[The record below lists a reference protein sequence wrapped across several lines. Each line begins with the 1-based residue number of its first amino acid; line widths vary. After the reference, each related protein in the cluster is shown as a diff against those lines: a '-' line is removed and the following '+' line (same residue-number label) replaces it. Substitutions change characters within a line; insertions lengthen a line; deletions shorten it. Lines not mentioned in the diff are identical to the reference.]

1 MFNSGGE
8 DKRVWNVKVMKFY
21 VVKWFGKVLSG
32 ALCFWPT
39 ITWYEFYRWLAYFC
53 HFEQSAWLQFLIGF
67 KPDIDESGLWKRGIQ
82 LTLLQENIRAILLQ
96 GSNELR
102 LSFSATKAN
111 VILKFIW
118 GSLFYH
124 HVKISWKLCRHPSNF
139 ILRKISHM
147 TVFFVECW
155 GDRMKQDK
163 RISIVYILLS
173 KSDFYKEC
181 WKRELYIFE
190 IMMMKMTVVTIY
202 QK

>member
-21 VVKWFGKVLSG
+21 VVKWFRKVLSG

-53 HFEQSAWLQFLIGF
+53 HFEQRAWLQFLIGF

-111 VILKFIW
+111 VILKNFYLRIFI
-118 GSLFYH
+118 LPPRHNFL
-124 HVKISWKLCRHPSNF
+124 KRHPSNF

-147 TVFFVECW
+147 TIFFIECW

-163 RISIVYILLS
+163 IISIVYILLS

-190 IMMMKMTVVTIY
+190 IMRMKMTVVTIY

>member
-1 MFNSGGE
+1 MEYLIFLFETTRDILYIYHMRTSVASGFRQWRE
-8 DKRVWNVKVMKFY
+8 NITTQTCDPMLS
-21 VVKWFGKVLSG
+21 VVSCKWFGKVLSG

-111 VILKFIW
+111 VILKN
-118 GSLFYH
+118 FYLR
-124 HVKISWKLCRHPSNF
+124 IF
-139 ILRKISHM
+139 ILPPCHNFLKTM
-147 TVFFVECW
+147 
-155 GDRMKQDK
+155 
-163 RISIVYILLS
+163 
-173 KSDFYKEC
+173 
-181 WKRELYIFE
+181 
-190 IMMMKMTVVTIY
+190 
-202 QK
+202 

>member
-1 MFNSGGE
+1 
-8 DKRVWNVKVMKFY
+8 MKFY

-53 HFEQSAWLQFLIGF
+53 HSEQRASLQFLIGF

-96 GSNELR
+96 GSKELR

-111 VILKFIW
+111 VILKIFYLRIFI
-118 GSLFYH
+118 LPPRHNFL
-124 HVKISWKLCRHPSNF
+124 KTCRHPSNF
-139 ILRKISHM
+139 ILRKISHV
-147 TVFFVECW
+147 TVFFIECW

-163 RISIVYILLS
+163 IISIVYILLS
-173 KSDFYKEC
+173 KSNFYKEC

-190 IMMMKMTVVTIY
+190 ITMMKMTVVTIS

>member
-1 MFNSGGE
+1 MW
-8 DKRVWNVKVMKFY
+8 WNDLVKFWAARSAFDLRSRDMNFIADWPIFVTPNNALDFSFFLALNLTLMK
-21 VVKWFGKVLSG
+21 
-32 ALCFWPT
+32 T
-39 ITWYEFYRWLAYFC
+39 RN
-53 HFEQSAWLQFLIGF
+53 
-67 KPDIDESGLWKRGIQ
+67 Q

-147 TVFFVECW
+147 TVFFIECW

>member
-53 HFEQSAWLQFLIGF
+53 HSEQRAWLQFLIGF

-124 HVKISWKLCRHPSNF
+124 HVIISWKLCRHPSNF

-147 TVFFVECW
+147 TVFFIECW

-173 KSDFYKEC
+173 KSNFYKEC